1 VLSGAAGQETRLQ
14 ARFLAAQLEALRS
27 GGTNTS
33 GLVSLLAD
41 GAFVAYTARIYFT
54 LWKLTGRES
63 WLNALSGEFPHSP
76 EAAAAGSGGTV
87 RATAMWLLFPGRE
100 GQWPGETRPGALTA
114 APSTAAGPT
123 PTVPV
128 TGTVLQAGLFSREEN
143 ARALLEKLRGAGFPA
158 GSLRQDRSGGLYT
171 LVYVVPGPDINAS
184 IRELKAA
191 GFESFSLALR

>member
-41 GAFVAYTARIYFT
+41 GAFAAYTARIYFT

-76 EAAAAGSGGTV
+76 EAVAAGSGGRT
-87 RATAMWLLFPGRE
+87 TAMWLLFPGRE
-100 GQWPGETRPGALTA
+100 GLWPGEP
-114 APSTAAGPT
+114 TAAGPG
-123 PTVPV
+123 PTGTV
-128 TGTVLQAGLFSREEN
+128 TETVAGTVLQAGLFSREEN
-143 ARALLEKLRGAGFPA
+143 ARALLEKLRGAGFSA

-171 LVYVVPGPDINAS
+171 LVYVLPGPDINAS
-184 IRELKAA
+184 IRELKTA
-191 GFESFSLALR
+191 GFESFPLALP